1 MEKSHTSPPGKL
13 NPRNGGYGGHCR
25 SVKSCLLHIS
35 KLEGFKSWLKGQEIP
50 YRDGKGEYQ
59 VIQVKTP
66 KFGWQVVYLRNKATE
81 HYSIN
86 AKLVSTVERFLRS
99 QS

>member
-1 MEKSHTSPPGKL
+1 MKT
-13 NPRNGGYGGHCR
+13 
-25 SVKSCLLHIS
+25 CLLHIS
-35 KLEGFKSWLKGQEIP
+35 KLEDFKSWLKDQKIP

-59 VIQVKTP
+59 VIQVKTI
-66 KFGWQVVYLRNKATE
+66 KFGWQVVYRRKEATE

-86 AKLVSTVERFLRS
+86 AKLVSTVEKFLRS